1 MLTLRLHQV
10 SAEGVQQRKVFARA
24 KSPSS
29 SYLYLGYS
37 NKIYSV
43 GDRLTVHYN
52 SINPPTQGFI
62 YYMVRPVWKDPS
74 LLLLKRK
81 KAFQRIFLIGS
92 QPWGPDKARL
102 SHNRPLSQQHPAD
115 NGGSGAILSPDR
127 LLLRPAGQHHCWL
140 SVGGC
145 QG

>member
-1 MLTLRLHQV
+1 MKKSFYSLLNQLTWLMWLHQV
-10 SAEGVQQRKVFARA
+10 SAEGVQQRKVFERA

-37 NKIYSV
+37 NRIYSV
-43 GDRLTVHYN
+43 GDHLTVNYN

-74 LLLLKRK
+74 LLLLRGK
-81 KAFQRIFLIGS
+81 KAFQPIFLIGS
-92 QPWGPDKARL
+92 QPRGPDKTWL
-102 SHNRPLSQQHPAD
+102 SQNRPLSQRHPAD

-127 LLLRPAGQHHCWL
+127 LLL
-140 SVGGC
+140 
-145 QG
+145 